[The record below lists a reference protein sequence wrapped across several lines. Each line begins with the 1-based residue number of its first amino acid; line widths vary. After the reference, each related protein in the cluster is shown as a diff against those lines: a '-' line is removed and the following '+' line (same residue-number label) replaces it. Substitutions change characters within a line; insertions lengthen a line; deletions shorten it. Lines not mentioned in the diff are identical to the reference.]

1 MITPPWVLDSI
12 ALQHIAELPEDQKEY
27 GWATFRHYYYN
38 SYKVPCVATFL
49 IWGLFLSLILVSGLS
64 TFIEHFFPRLHHGLS
79 RKAAWWRGNISEH
92 PLVSQKHSQVVTCG
106 KGCFAWLT
114 FHLPLRLEAIILV
127 AMVALNIVPLVSFYS
142 LYVGHNTYFT
152 GTDAIS
158 RRSQILRHLANR
170 CAMLGIGQLPMLILL
185 ASKRTPVAILSQ
197 LPMNTMMLFHRWIAR
212 TCYVHIV
219 IHTLGNAL
227 IFHYSIGF
235 VESLKI
241 LPVQLGIVAIVML
254 SGLVFLSLRTL
265 RKRHY
270 EVFVFLH
277 ISMALLMIVFT
288 YLHIKYLHQG
298 RLALQIFVIEL
309 TAIFWAFDRTVRLL
323 GRIAMSLSWRYA
335 DGAGAMRKA
344 ELTSYGNGAYTRM
357 RIQVPVSRL
366 RLPNDA
372 SSSSLASYIDFED
385 ETKQRLGSISRSL
398 GDSSLLGFAKIGAGD
413 DVRITI
419 PRLQWVGEHPFSVFA
434 VGRCKTGNPDMG
446 YIDLVIQR
454 QAGLTQ
460 KLSKLADKLSKP
472 TVVSDRGPSDAYL
485 QRAVR
490 QKGKRVKV
498 AIDGPFGR
506 SPSLEGVRHAVLI
519 AGGIAITFCYPLFVK
534 AARGEFSGLETC
546 KLVWIVRNEAILDV
560 LRDSLPELLDEVRKR
575 GGSRCRLSID
585 IYVTTRSKASA
596 SQPSD
601 VVVVDRR
608 GRLPSRLEPTWES
621 APPSTLHSSPSSVTL
636 NYGGES
642 WSTAC
647 PKRDMSK
654 PQVWDGVRYKRHYDL
669 DLMPTLSNNQSIYQQ
684 PPQAAYMQ
692 DDIYRTTSSTSSI
705 NSPVSFENKFSP
717 SSSQVSLHRIGK
729 DVLEQTLDSTASWQ
743 PPSAY
748 KSSRWSPPQ
757 SLASTY
763 SARHPSDG
771 QMSLFLG
778 QNHGLDTGREE
789 PEEVLLNYHAQSEA
803 GDGSETPYSG
813 YAESVSSSQYTG
825 YRINPGGNMSTRELQ
840 LQSTRSNHSSASSV
854 YSILRPDS
862 PPSADGPPK
871 YLSQQEELSRRLLL
885 SQDVLAE
892 TRGGIVEIRRFQGR
906 PSSMAAVHGHI
917 TKHGESV
924 AGRTIFATCGPAPM
938 CDSVRAEV
946 VALLKKGADVA
957 LVEDCFNW

>member
-1 MITPPWVLDSI
+1 MITPPWVLDSY
-12 ALQHIAELPEDQKEY
+12 ALQHIAELPEEQKEY

-38 SYKVPCVATFL
+38 SYKVPCMATFL
-49 IWGLFLSLILVSGLS
+49 TWGLFMSVILASGLS
-64 TFIEHFFPRLHHGLS
+64 AFIEHFFPRLHHAIS

-92 PLVSQKHSQVVTCG
+92 PLVSEKHSQVVTCG

-114 FHLPLRLEAIILV
+114 LHLPLRLEAIILV

-152 GTDAIS
+152 GPDAIS

-197 LPMNTMMLFHRWIAR
+197 LSMNTMMLFHRWIAR
-212 TCYVHIV
+212 ACYFHIV
-219 IHTLGNAL
+219 VHTLGNAL

-235 VESLKI
+235 VESLKL
-241 LPVQLGIVAIVML
+241 LPVQLGVIAIVML

-265 RKRHY
+265 RKKYY

-309 TAIFWAFDRTVRLL
+309 TAIFWAFDRIVRLL

-357 RIQVPVSRL
+357 RIQVPASRL
-366 RLPNDA
+366 RLPNDT
-372 SSSSLASYIDFED
+372 SSSSLASYMDLED
-385 ETKQRLGSISRSL
+385 ETKQHLGSISRSL
-398 GDSSLLGFAKIGAGD
+398 SSSSVLGIARIGAGD
-413 DVRITI
+413 DIRITI

-446 YIDLVIQR
+446 YVDLVIQR

-460 KLSKLADKLSKP
+460 KLSKLADKLSTP

-506 SPSLEGVRHAVLI
+506 SPSLEGARHAVLI
-519 AGGIAITFCYPLFVK
+519 AGGIAITFCYPLLVK
-534 AARGEFSGLETC
+534 AARGEFSSLETC

-585 IYVTTRSKASA
+585 IYVTTKAKSSA
-596 SQPSD
+596 AQPSD

-608 GRLPSRLEPTWES
+608 GKLPSRLEPTWES
-621 APPSTLHSSPSSVTL
+621 APSSALHSSSSSVTL
-636 NYGGES
+636 TYGGES
-642 WSTAC
+642 WSPAS
-647 PKRDMSK
+647 PKQVMSK
-654 PQVWDGVRYKRHYDL
+654 AQVWDGVRYKRHYDL
-669 DLMPTLSNNQSIYQQ
+669 DLMPTLSHNQSIYQQ
-684 PPQAAYMQ
+684 PPQAAYMH
-692 DDIYRTTSSTSSI
+692 DDIYRTTSNSSS
-705 NSPVSFENKFSP
+705 SPVSFENKFSP
-717 SSSQVSLHRIGK
+717 SSSQVSLHRIAK
-729 DVLEQTLDSTASWQ
+729 DVSERTLDSTTSWQ
-743 PPSAY
+743 PPSAS
-748 KSSRWSPPQ
+748 KSSRWSPP
-757 SLASTY
+757 LDTASEF
-763 SARHPSDG
+763 SARQNSDA
-771 QMSLFLG
+771 QTSLFLG
-778 QNHGLDTGREE
+778 QTHGLGTGREE

-825 YRINPGGNMSTRELQ
+825 YRINRGGNMSTRELQ
-840 LQSTRSNHSSASSV
+840 LQYTRSNHSSASSV

-862 PPSADGPPK
+862 PPSADGASM
-871 YLSQQEELSRRLLL
+871 YLSQQEELSRRLVL

-892 TRGGIVEIRRFQGR
+892 TRGGVIEIRRLQGR

-917 TKHGESV
+917 TKHGGSV
-924 AGRTIFATCGPAPM
+924 TGRTIFATCGPAPM

-946 VALLKKGADVA
+946 VALLKKGVDVA